1 MIEGW
6 LRHRLGAF
14 ALDVRWSLEEGQVLA
29 LFGPS
34 GAGKSTTL
42 HAIAGLLRPD
52 QGRIAIGGT
61 TVFDSAAS
69 VWAPPDRRGVGFL
82 PQQLALFPHLTAWE
96 NVAFGLHSWRRAAR
110 ERRVRE
116 LLELLHVAEL
126 AARRPAQLSVGQQQ
140 RVALARAMAPEP
152 KLLLLD
158 EPFSALDE
166 ALRRELRRELRAV
179 RDRTGIPMVLVSHD
193 AADVLALAD
202 RVIVL
207 EHGRVVTEGLP
218 LEVLMRPAAEPLS
231 RLLEV
236 ENVFEGT
243 VIEASRETGVM
254 RLDVGGVRIGVPYG
268 AMTPGA
274 RARVG
279 LRAGDILV
287 ATARPHGLSA
297 QNTLPGTVR
306 AVERRGYESEVSVD
320 CGPLFRAEVTPR
332 AVETLGLAPGRQVWL
347 VFKSNS
353 CFLIE

>member
-1 MIEGW
+1 
-6 LRHRLGAF
+6 
-14 ALDVRWSLEEGQVLA
+14 
-29 LFGPS
+29 
-34 GAGKSTTL
+34 
-42 HAIAGLLRPD
+42 
-52 QGRIAIGGT
+52 
-61 TVFDSAAS
+61 
-69 VWAPPDRRGVGFL
+69 
-82 PQQLALFPHLTAWE
+82 
-96 NVAFGLHSWRRAAR
+96 
-110 ERRVRE
+110 VRE
-116 LLELLHVAEL
+116 LLELLHVAGL

-140 RVALARAMAPEP
+140 RVALARALAPEP
-152 KLLLLD
+152 KLLILD

-166 ALRRELRRELRAV
+166 TLRRELRRELRAL

-193 AADVLALAD
+193 LADVLALAD
-202 RVIVL
+202 RVIVI
-207 EHGRVVTEGLP
+207 EHGRVVSEGSP
-218 LEVLMRPAAEPLS
+218 MDVLAPRQAGGPLS

-243 VIEASRETGVM
+243 VIEASQETGVM
-254 RLDVGGVRIGVPYG
+254 RLEVSGVRIVVPYG
-268 AMTPGA
+268 ALTPGV

-297 QNTLPGTVR
+297 QNALAGTVR

-332 AVETLGLAPGRQVWL
+332 AVETLGLALGKQVWL